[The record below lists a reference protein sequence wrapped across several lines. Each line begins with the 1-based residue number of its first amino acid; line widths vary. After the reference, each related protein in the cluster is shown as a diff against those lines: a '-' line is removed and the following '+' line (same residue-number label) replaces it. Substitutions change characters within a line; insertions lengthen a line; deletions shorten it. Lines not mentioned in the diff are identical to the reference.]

1 MTETPP
7 SALQAA
13 RPARLPAIDIAR
25 GVALIGMVIFHFT
38 FDLEYFGFVQ
48 PGTIVSLP
56 WRTFARLV
64 AGSFVF
70 LAGVSLVLAARG
82 GLRMPAFW
90 RDTAK
95 VAAAALLVSVATYF
109 ALGEAWVFFGILH
122 LIVVARLIGL
132 PALRLPTAALLVLG
146 IAVWALPYLV
156 QFPAFNPRALAW
168 IGFAE
173 LQPLSMDLEPVFP
186 WVGPFL
192 LGMAFARLALLDRQP
207 GGDGGPVGRAL
218 AWAGRHS
225 LAIYLLHQPVLMGS
239 LYVLVVY
246 IL

>member
-1 MTETPP
+1 MIDTPLP
-7 SALQAA
+7 S
-13 RPARLPAIDIAR
+13 RPGRLPAIDIAR

-38 FDLEYFGFVQ
+38 FDLEFFGQVA
-48 PGTIVSLP
+48 PGTITSLP

-64 AGSFVF
+64 AGSFVV

-122 LIVVARLIGL
+122 LIVVARVIGL
-132 PALRLPTAALLVLG
+132 PALRLPTLVLALLGVA
-146 IAVWALPYLV
+146 IWALPYLV

-173 LQPLSMDLEPVFP
+173 LQPVSMDLEPVFP

-192 LGMAFARLALLDRQP
+192 LGMAFARMVLVNRQP
-207 GGDGGPVGRAL
+207 GGDGGPLGRAL

-225 LAIYLLHQPVLMGS
+225 LTIYLLHQPILMGA
-239 LYVLVVY
+239 LYLIFVGL
-246 IL
+246 

>member
-1 MTETPP
+1 MTEIQIRAP
-7 SALQAA
+7 
-13 RPARLPAIDIAR
+13 RLPAIDIAR

-38 FDLEYFGFVQ
+38 FDLEYFGLIK

-82 GLRMPAFW
+82 GLNMQAFW

-95 VAAAALLVSVATYF
+95 VAAAALLVSIATWF

-122 LIVVARLIGL
+122 LIVAARILGL
-132 PALRLPTAALLVLG
+132 PALRLPTLALVGLG

-173 LQPLSMDLEPVFP
+173 LQPPSMDLEPIFP
-186 WVGPFL
+186 WLGPFL
-192 LGMAFARLALLDRQP
+192 LGMAFARLVLLDRQP
-207 GGDGGPVGRAL
+207 GGEGGPLGRAL
-218 AWAGRHS
+218 AWAGKRS
-225 LAIYLLHQPVLMGS
+225 LSIYLLHQPILLGS
-239 LYVLVVY
+239 LYLLVVF